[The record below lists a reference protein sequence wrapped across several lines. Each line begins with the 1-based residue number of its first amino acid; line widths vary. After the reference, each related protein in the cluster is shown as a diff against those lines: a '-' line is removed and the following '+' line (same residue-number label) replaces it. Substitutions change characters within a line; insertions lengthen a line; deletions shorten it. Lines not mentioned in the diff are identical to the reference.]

1 MTWADRGTLAV
12 HARKADGSSSGSW
25 PGCSSR
31 GSGRNAK
38 WTRSKWPPSGVG
50 ISKWRWPWS
59 WRLQRG
65 TRPRRCRRCGHLAS
79 EPSAGR
85 AGSRESDVAARPLL
99 LLSEQARALL
109 SHWRDDCVSLP
120 WHAPRAIVRHV
131 PHFHCE
137 SFRRNGLLESIR
149 SEISRP
155 RARVPRA
162 LYNENAER
170 NKEGRDP
177 QASSLHSKQS
187 HFIHINKFLT
197 INRLFPHL
205 QNIVIE
211 LQLICRNP
219 PRFRPGVRN

>member
-38 WTRSKWPPSGVG
+38 WARSKWPPSGVG

-120 WHAPRAIVRHV
+120 RHAPIACVRHR
-131 PHFHCE
+131 PHFIDRT
-137 SFRRNGLLESIR
+137 SQSLLKIHSRLGATWLQAHFTQHFTSLKCLHASIYVGKSDYLSS
-149 SEISRP
+149 SE
-155 RARVPRA
+155 
-162 LYNENAER
+162 
-170 NKEGRDP
+170 
-177 QASSLHSKQS
+177 
-187 HFIHINKFLT
+187 
-197 INRLFPHL
+197 
-205 QNIVIE
+205 
-211 LQLICRNP
+211 
-219 PRFRPGVRN
+219 